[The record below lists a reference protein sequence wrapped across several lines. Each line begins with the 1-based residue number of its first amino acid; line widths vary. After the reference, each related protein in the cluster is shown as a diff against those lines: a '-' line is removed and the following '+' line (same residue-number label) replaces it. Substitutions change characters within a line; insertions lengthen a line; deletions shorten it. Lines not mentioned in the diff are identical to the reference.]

1 MIPREILDVTI
12 PILKQHRVIR
22 ASVFGS
28 FARGTQRPESDLDLL
43 VELPKGTS
51 LFDLGGL
58 YMDLKDALGRKV
70 DVLTFNSKMHP
81 IVQEK
86 IRQEQVRIL

>member
-1 MIPREILDVTI
+1 MIPKEILDVTI
-12 PILKQHRVIR
+12 PILKQHHVVR

-28 FARGTQRPESDLDLL
+28 FARGTQRSDSDLDLL
-43 VELPKGTS
+43 IELPKGTS

-70 DVLTFNSKMHP
+70 DVLTYNSKMHP
-81 IVQEK
+81 IVQK
-86 IRQEQVRIL
+86 RIRQEQVQIL